1 MKLNKNFQVD
11 VSGCTPEEIKE
22 MAEFSAGELGCEV
35 DYDAIDLSDE
45 FKFLWCDIEVLVGSY
60 QYDAKSLIPVKDFR
74 ALMNDKKESSEYKN
88 HLGHSASSSEL
99 EKQNA
104 AQKALDEVH
113 CGESMS
119 MRIHDRTMNESVE
132 FFDIDGNSIEEC
144 LEAPMDIAAKMPKDK
159 KKTDNYHVK
168 TPAHEFL
175 EAGVKHMKDRASERD
190 TEDGERSMKSTVD
203 AFNAIFADCIVNQGG
218 KMTEEQG
225 WHFMA
230 LLKISRS
237 KGGDYRQDD
246 YEDAAAYQALAGET
260 ASVDRREK

>member
-74 ALMNDKKESSEYKN
+74 ALMNDKKESSECKN
-88 HLGHSASSSEL
+88 HLGHSVSSSAL

-113 CGESMS
+113 CCEGVSK
-119 MRIHDRTMNESVE
+119 RIHDRTMNEPVE

-144 LEAPMDIAAKMPKDK
+144 LEVPMDIAAKMSKEK
-159 KKTDNYHVK
+159 Q
-168 TPAHEFL
+168 FL
-175 EAGVKHMKDRASERD
+175 ENYDKHQAQMEEEYTGSSVSYYKVKVEKPTTIAEPYEAECNDIIEALNMNYAEGNVFKAIWRKCAARLGKSKKGYTDGLYDSEKVVFFGGRMVEQEKHKD
-190 TEDGERSMKSTVD
+190 V
-203 AFNAIFADCIVNQGG
+203 
-218 KMTEEQG
+218 
-225 WHFMA
+225 
-230 LLKISRS
+230 
-237 KGGDYRQDD
+237 
-246 YEDAAAYQALAGET
+246 
-260 ASVDRREK
+260 

>member
-1 MKLNKNFQVD
+1 MKKLDKNFQVD

-22 MAEFSAGELGCEV
+22 MAEFAAGELGCEV
-35 DYDAIDLSDE
+35 GDIDADEEYRYLAYDSCHNLVWVSSVIPDNDPATAYDFFRMIDDQKQESGSVLSSDE
-45 FKFLWCDIEVLVGSY
+45 I
-60 QYDAKSLIPVKDFR
+60 
-74 ALMNDKKESSEYKN
+74 
-88 HLGHSASSSEL
+88 

-104 AQKALDEVH
+104 ANKALNEVH
-113 CGESMS
+113 GISK
-119 MRIHDRTMNESVE
+119 RIHDRTMEETVE
-132 FFDIDGNSIEEC
+132 FVDMDGISIEEC
-144 LEAPMDIAAKMPKDK
+144 LEVPMDIAAKMSKDK

-168 TPAHEFL
+168 TPAHGFL

-190 TEDGERSMKSTVD
+190 TEGGERSMKSTVD
-203 AFNAIFADCIVNQGG
+203 AFNAIFADCIVNQSG

-225 WHFMA
+225 WHFMT

-260 ASVDRREK
+260 ASVDRRKVDVVKK